1 MTGKLN
7 QEEHQILINDNK
19 THSGMNNIKHLVMT
33 GKLNQEEHQ
42 ILINDNKT
50 QE

>member
-1 MTGKLN
+1 
-7 QEEHQILINDNK
+7 
-19 THSGMNNIKHLVMT
+19 MNNIKHLVMT

>member
-1 MTGKLN
+1 
-7 QEEHQILINDNK
+7 
-19 THSGMNNIKHLVMT
+19 MNNIKHFVMT
-33 GKLNQEEHQ
+33 GKLNQEKHQ

>member
-1 MTGKLN
+1 
-7 QEEHQILINDNK
+7 
-19 THSGMNNIKHLVMT
+19 MNNIKHLIMT

>member
-1 MTGKLN
+1 
-7 QEEHQILINDNK
+7 
-19 THSGMNNIKHLVMT
+19 MNNIKHLVMT

-42 ILINDNKT
+42 ILINDNYT

>member
-1 MTGKLN
+1 
-7 QEEHQILINDNK
+7 
-19 THSGMNNIKHLVMT
+19 MNNIKNLVMT

-42 ILINDNKT
+42 ILIDDNNT

>member
-1 MTGKLN
+1 
-7 QEEHQILINDNK
+7 
-19 THSGMNNIKHLVMT
+19 MNNIKYLVMT
-33 GKLNQEEHQ
+33 GKLYQEEHQ

>member
-1 MTGKLN
+1 
-7 QEEHQILINDNK
+7 
-19 THSGMNNIKHLVMT
+19 MNNIKHLVMT
-33 GKLNQEEHQ
+33 GQLNQEEHQ

>member
-1 MTGKLN
+1 
-7 QEEHQILINDNK
+7 
-19 THSGMNNIKHLVMT
+19 MNNIKHLVMT

-42 ILINDNKT
+42 ILINDNNT

>member
-1 MTGKLN
+1 
-7 QEEHQILINDNK
+7 
-19 THSGMNNIKHLVMT
+19 MNNIKHLVMT
-33 GKLNQEEHQ
+33 GKLNQDEHQ

>member
-1 MTGKLN
+1 
-7 QEEHQILINDNK
+7 
-19 THSGMNNIKHLVMT
+19 MNNIKHLVMT

-42 ILINDNKT
+42 ILTNDNNT

>member
-1 MTGKLN
+1 
-7 QEEHQILINDNK
+7 
-19 THSGMNNIKHLVMT
+19 MNNIKHLVMT

-42 ILINDNKT
+42 ILINDNNS

>member
-1 MTGKLN
+1 
-7 QEEHQILINDNK
+7 
-19 THSGMNNIKHLVMT
+19 MNNIKHLVMT

-42 ILINDNKT
+42 ILINDHNS

>member
-1 MTGKLN
+1 
-7 QEEHQILINDNK
+7 
-19 THSGMNNIKHLVMT
+19 MNNIKHLVMT

-42 ILINDNKT
+42 ILINGNNT

>member
-1 MTGKLN
+1 
-7 QEEHQILINDNK
+7 
-19 THSGMNNIKHLVMT
+19 MNNIKHLVMT

-42 ILINDNKT
+42 ILINYNNT

>member
-1 MTGKLN
+1 
-7 QEEHQILINDNK
+7 
-19 THSGMNNIKHLVMT
+19 MNNIKHLVMT

-42 ILINDNKT
+42 ILINYNNS

>member
-1 MTGKLN
+1 
-7 QEEHQILINDNK
+7 
-19 THSGMNNIKHLVMT
+19 MNNIKHLVMT

-42 ILINDNKT
+42 ILIDDNNT

>member
-1 MTGKLN
+1 
-7 QEEHQILINDNK
+7 
-19 THSGMNNIKHLVMT
+19 MNNIKHRVMT

-42 ILINDNKT
+42 ILINDNET

>member
-1 MTGKLN
+1 
-7 QEEHQILINDNK
+7 
-19 THSGMNNIKHLVMT
+19 MNNIKHLVMT

-50 QE
+50 HE